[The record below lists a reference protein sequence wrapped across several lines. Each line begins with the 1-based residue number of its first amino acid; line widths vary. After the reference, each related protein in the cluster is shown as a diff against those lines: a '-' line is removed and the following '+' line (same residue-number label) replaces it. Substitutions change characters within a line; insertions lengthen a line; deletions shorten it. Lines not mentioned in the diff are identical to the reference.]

1 MNSAQPI
8 SPSSRTSSSPR
19 SLKALINF
27 TFLLLALLCSCGSG
41 GGGYTSLTIVPASP
55 LALPVAVTGAAIV
68 MAVLPF
74 FPLLLPPPPTLDLL
88 RLQQPVAGELNFSS
102 SSLPPHPPPD
112 QILKWRNRITEVAT
126 VSIGVTKISRIW
138 PTYRWTA
145 MLAV

>member
-41 GGGYTSLTIVPASP
+41 GGYTSLTVVPASP

-68 MAVLPF
+68 MVVLPF
-74 FPLLLPPPPTLDLL
+74 FPLLLPPPTLDLL